1 MKICNSQHL
10 GDRVRRRGGER
21 TTEAKIAAVA
31 KSELPKPSRSPT
43 ATVSAVTVAECDDGI
58 PPDPTSCF
66 GSHRFSLY
74 LRAADPVTESSDL
87 PTTDGPA
94 RPATSVPC
102 GEDLDRL
109 GDGEHRGDER
119 AVGEHGEVGERG
131 RAGGRRRRLRGGVCH
146 GWPRPTL
153 EGSFG
158 SESPRAWLRP
168 PPTRLCLRPG
178 SHPPLRFV
186 SFVVQEQVLVV
197 VDERDVGHRSVGG
210 KQSWRA
216 G

>member
-1 MKICNSQHL
+1 VKRARIYSVQTVGKLEFFRPMDQCRNDEDLQL
-10 GDRVRRRGGER
+10 ATARGQRDGER

-131 RAGGRRRRLRGGVCH
+131 RAGGGGCAAASAMAGHVRL
-146 GWPRPTL
+146 
-153 EGSFG
+153 
-158 SESPRAWLRP
+158 
-168 PPTRLCLRPG
+168 
-178 SHPPLRFV
+178 
-186 SFVVQEQVLVV
+186 
-197 VDERDVGHRSVGG
+197 
-210 KQSWRA
+210 
-216 G
+216 